1 MSAIIKTHPL
11 LFKTAAEVLL
21 EIFSKEIYADK
32 VLDRKFKSLKKL
44 GSRDRRF
51 ISDLVYEGIR
61 WIRRLSFGLGIDDFQ
76 KLSTEE
82 YLKIL
87 AYQFFQKE
95 KQLPEFLQLYAADFA
110 AADAKLQLCTETAI
124 LGSAPDW
131 LDEIGKTYFPDQWLA
146 ILNSLNQMGSVDLRV
161 NTLKIPKKDLIRK
174 LNEAE
179 ILVEEI
185 PDLTSGLTM
194 KVRKNIFSSPLFLEG
209 LFEVQDRASQLVAPL
224 LELQKGMTLVDA
236 CAGAGGKS
244 LHAAA
249 LLENS
254 GTIFSFDVHQWKLDE
269 LQKRAT
275 RNGIKNIKTK
285 LISEA
290 LPVEL
295 QNRADRLLLDVPCS
309 GSGTFRRQPDAK
321 WKLKRKDLE
330 QVLQLQRRILDSY
343 ERILKVGGIMVY
355 ATCSF
360 LPIENQLQIENWM
373 LQPKQADRWQ
383 KLKEIKVLPDEGR
396 GDGFYAVQLI
406 KQKA

>member
-11 LFKTAAEVLL
+11 FFSTAADVLV
-21 EIFSKEIYADK
+21 EIFSKGIYADK

-51 ISDLVYEGIR
+51 ISDLVYESIR
-61 WIRRLSFGLGIDDFQ
+61 WIRKLSYGLGMEDFQ
-76 KLSTEE
+76 SLSADE
-82 YLKIL
+82 YYKIL

-95 KQLPEFLQLYAADFA
+95 KRLPEFLQRFAADFA
-110 AADAKLQLCTETAI
+110 AADVKLEGCMETAI

-131 LDEIGKTYFPDQWLA
+131 LDKIGKDYFADQWLP
-146 ILNSLNQMGSVDLRV
+146 ILKSLNQIGNVDLRV
-161 NTLKIPKKDLIRK
+161 NTLKIQKKELIRK
-174 LNEAE
+174 LTEAD
-179 ILVEEI
+179 IPVEEI
-185 PDLTSGLTM
+185 PDSAAGLTL
-194 KVRKNIFSSPLFLEG
+194 KFRKNIFSSSLFQNG
-209 LFEVQDRASQLVAPL
+209 FFEVQDRASQLVGPL

-254 GTIFSFDVHQWKLDE
+254 GSIFSFDVHQWKLDE
-269 LQKRAT
+269 LNSRAA
-275 RNGIKNIKTK
+275 RNGVKNIKTK

-290 LPVEL
+290 LPIEF

-321 WKLKRKDLE
+321 WKLTKGDLD
-330 QVLQLQRRILDSY
+330 QVIQLQKEILNRN
-343 ERILKVGGIMVY
+343 EKILKVGGMMVY

-360 LPIENQLQIENWM
+360 LPLENQLQIESW
-373 LQPKQADRWQ
+373 LQQPNQMGRWQ
-383 KLKEIKVLPDEGR
+383 KLKEIKVLPSEGR
-396 GDGFYAVQLI
+396 GDGFYAVQLM
-406 KQKA
+406 KQKS